1 MRARALASAAFC
13 LVLVGCATPQTDAL
27 LSAPPA
33 TVPGTAAV
41 AGVPF
46 FAQSEYQCGP
56 AALAMALAA
65 GGVAVTAEALTPQVF
80 VPARAGSLQPEM
92 LATAR
97 RHGRVAIELPPRLD
111 ALLAELAAGAP
122 VIVLQNLSL
131 PVAPV
136 WHYAVAIGYDL
147 DAREIVLH
155 SGVTPRQR
163 MPLAV
168 FERTWARSGHWAMV
182 AAPPDRL
189 PHTPP
194 PERIAA
200 AAAALERVDPAAAR
214 IAYDTLA
221 RRAPALYVA
230 WIGSGNTAYALR
242 DFAAAAAAFERATSL
257 RPDAGDAWNNLAL
270 ALLAA
275 GRRDD
280 ARRAAQRA
288 VDLGGPRAERYR
300 ATLESIGR
308 P

>member
-1 MRARALASAAFC
+1 
-13 LVLVGCATPQTDAL
+13 
-27 LSAPPA
+27 
-33 TVPGTAAV
+33 
-41 AGVPF
+41 
-46 FAQSEYQCGP
+46 
-56 AALAMALAA
+56 
-65 GGVAVTAEALTPQVF
+65 
-80 VPARAGSLQPEM
+80 
-92 LATAR
+92 
-97 RHGRVAIELPPRLD
+97 
-111 ALLAELAAGAP
+111 
-122 VIVLQNLSL
+122 
-131 PVAPV
+131 
-136 WHYAVAIGYDL
+136 
-147 DAREIVLH
+147 
-155 SGVTPRQR
+155 
-163 MPLAV
+163 
-168 FERTWARSGHWAMV
+168 MV
-182 AAPPDRL
+182 AAPPDLL